1 MSKQRGII
9 AWFAHNPVAAN
20 LIMWLLII
28 GGTFSAF
35 TLNKEVFPTIETNFV
50 QVTVAY
56 PGAAPQEIEE
66 GINIKIEEAI
76 KDIRGIKQLSSVA
89 ADSMGTITVE
99 VASGY
104 QPKDILD
111 EIKLE
116 VDAISTFPDSIEK
129 PNIFQIKPKNLV
141 MFVSIYGDLT
151 DHEMKEL
158 AKQTRDEF
166 TALPAVSSA
175 DLIGALDYEIAIEI
189 RERQLREYGLTFD
202 DVAQAVQRSSFDLP
216 GGSIRADDGNI
227 LLRTKAQAYR
237 ESDFTDIVVAANED
251 GSRILLS
258 QVADVRDGFIDWD
271 NYVRFNGY
279 PAAIIQVNS
288 VDSQDAVEIST
299 QVNAWLDEHKKT
311 LPSGV
316 FMDSWLDLTHYL
328 DGRLDMMIS
337 NIVFGAILVFAIL
350 ALFLNVKLAFW
361 VMMGLPV
368 CFLGAFFLMPHP
380 PFGVTLN
387 MVSLFAFILVLGIVV
402 DDAIVTGESAAQE
415 IEKNGHSVDSVVTGV
430 RKVATPATF
439 GVLTTMVAFIPM
451 LLISGPMKSLSEAVA
466 WVVILCLIFSL
477 IESKLI
483 LPAHLAHMKLKPNK
497 KPNRFVKAKQR
508 FNAQVNRFVI
518 DQYKPFLQRCIQ
530 YRYSVLAVFFGV
542 LMLSVALV
550 MSGKVRWVFFP
561 DMPSDYIHVTLEME
575 PAFSEARTIETAQV
589 IEQSLH
595 QMDEKVTIEYG
606 SSVVD
611 HYFVVKSS
619 LTNIEFFVELSKA
632 EDREI
637 DGVQI
642 ADKWRAELPTLVGI
656 NKLSFDAGGGAQT
669 NTVTFELASDN
680 LDSLTAASKE
690 LKEKLALYNGLYDIS
705 DNFSSGSSEI
715 RLQIKPEAEALGL
728 TLLDL
733 ASQVRHGF
741 FGYEAQRLLRDKE
754 EVKVMV
760 RYPREDRRSI
770 GHLEN
775 MLIRTPSGERVPFST
790 VAEVELDDSYSSIN
804 RKDNRRALTV
814 VANVNTSIAE
824 PTKVID
830 DVLANFVPELSS
842 KYEGLSVKL
851 GGSSLDEQ
859 ESMVALVQGALFVL
873 LAVYTLL
880 AIPLKSYAQPL
891 IIMSVIPFGMIGA
904 LFGHLFLGLSM
915 SMLSMTGI
923 IALGGV
929 VVNDSLVLVD
939 YVNRARSEG
948 KSIAQA
954 AIDSGCFRF
963 RAVILTSL
971 TTFFGLVP
979 MMLETSLQAQVM
991 IPMAVSLA
999 FGILFSTFVTLLL
1012 VPILYLVLNDIKN
1025 GSRRFY
1031 QWWWQPNQAE

>member
-1 MSKQRGII
+1 MSQQRGII

-28 GGTFSAF
+28 GGLFSVF

-89 ADSMGTITVE
+89 ADSVGTVTVE
-99 VASGY
+99 VDSGY
-104 QPKDILD
+104 KPKDILD

-116 VDAISTFPDSIEK
+116 VDSISTFPDSIEN

-166 TALPAVSSA
+166 TSLPAVSSA
-175 DLIGALDYEIAIEI
+175 DLIGALDYEIAIEV
-189 RERQLREYGLTFD
+189 REQKLREFGLTFNE
-202 DVAQAVQRSSFDLP
+202 VAQAVQRSSFDLP

-237 ESDFTDIVVAANED
+237 ESDFTNIVVAANAD

-299 QVNAWLDEHKKT
+299 QVNAWLDEHKKA
-311 LPSGV
+311 LPDGV

-451 LLISGPMKSLSEAVA
+451 LMISGPMKSLSEAVA
-466 WVVILCLIFSL
+466 WVVILCLVFSL

-483 LPAHLAHMKLKPNK
+483 LPAHLAHMKLNPNK
-497 KPNRFVKAKQR
+497 KPNRFVKAKQA
-508 FNAQVNRFVI
+508 FNGEVNRFVVER
-518 DQYKPFLQRCIQ
+518 YKPFLELCIQ
-530 YRYSVLAVFFGV
+530 YRYRVLAVFFGV

-575 PAFSEARTIETAQV
+575 PAFSEARTIETAQL
-589 IEQSLH
+589 IEKSLH
-595 QMDEKVTIEYG
+595 QMDEKVTEEFG
-606 SSVVD
+606 HSVVD
-611 HYFVVKSS
+611 HYLVVKAS

-632 EDREI
+632 EDRQI

-642 ADKWRAELPTLVGI
+642 ADKWRAELPTLVGV

-669 NTVTFELASDN
+669 NTVTFELASDD
-680 LDSLTAASKE
+680 LDALTSASEE
-690 LKEKLALYNGLYDIS
+690 LKEKLALYNGLYDVS

-728 TLLDL
+728 SLLDL

-760 RYPREDRRSI
+760 RYPREERRSI

-775 MLIRTPSGERVPFST
+775 MLIRTPSGESVPFST

-804 RKDNRRALTV
+804 RKDNRRALTI
-814 VANVNTSIAE
+814 VANVNTNVAE
-824 PTKVID
+824 PKKVVD
-830 DVLANFVPELSS
+830 DVLSNFVPELTE
-842 KYEGLSVKL
+842 KYDGLSVKL
-851 GGSSLDEQ
+851 GGASLDEQ
-859 ESMVALVQGALFVL
+859 ESMVALAQGALFVL

-880 AIPLKSYAQPL
+880 AIPLKSYTQPM

-948 KSIAQA
+948 RSIAQA

-991 IPMAVSLA
+991 VPMAVSLA

-1012 VPILYLVLNDIKN
+1012 VPILYLVLNDIKS
-1025 GSRRFY
+1025 GSRKFY
-1031 QWWWQPNQAE
+1031 QWWWQPESQ

>member
-9 AWFAHNPVAAN
+9 AWFANNPVAAN
-20 LIMWLLII
+20 LIMWMLII
-28 GGTFSAF
+28 GGIISAA
-35 TLNKEVFPTIETNFV
+35 TVNKEVFPTIETNFV
-50 QVTVAY
+50 QVSVAY

-76 KDIRGIKQLSSVA
+76 KDIRGIKQVSSVA
-89 ADSMGTITVE
+89 ADSVGTVTVE

-104 QPKDILD
+104 KPKDILD

-116 VDAISTFPDSIEK
+116 VDSISTFPDSIEN

-166 TALPAVSSA
+166 TSLPAVSSA
-175 DLIGALDYEIAIEI
+175 DLIGALDYEIAIEV
-189 RERQLREYGLTFD
+189 REHQLREFGLTFTE
-202 DVAQAVQRSSFDLP
+202 VAQAVQRSSFDLP

-237 ESDFTDIVVAANED
+237 ESDFTDIVVSAHPD
-251 GSRILLS
+251 GSRVLLS
-258 QVADVRDGFIDWD
+258 QVADIKDGFIDWD

-288 VDSQDAVEIST
+288 VDSQDAVKIAQ
-299 QVNAWLDEHKKT
+299 QVNQWIEDKQAE

-316 FMDSWLDLTHYL
+316 FIDSWLDLTHYL
-328 DGRLDMMIS
+328 DGRLDMMIE

-350 ALFLNVKLAFW
+350 ALFLHVKLAFW

-380 PFGVTLN
+380 PFDVTLN
-387 MVSLFAFILVLGIVV
+387 MISLFAFILVLGIVV

-439 GVLTTMVAFIPM
+439 GVLTTMVAFVPM
-451 LLISGPMKSLSEAVA
+451 LLISGPMKSLSEAIA
-466 WVVILCLIFSL
+466 WVVILCLVFSL

-483 LPAHLAHMKLKPNK
+483 LPAHLAHMKIKPNNN
-497 KPNRFVKAKQR
+497 PNRFVRFKQA
-508 FNAQVNRFVI
+508 FNERVNRFI
-518 DQYKPFLQRCIQ
+518 TSRYRPFLERCLN
-530 YRYSVLAVFFGV
+530 YRYSVLAVFVGV

-575 PAFSEARTIETAQV
+575 PSFSEQRTIETAQV
-589 IEQSLH
+589 IEKALLE
-595 QMDEKVTIEYG
+595 MDQTVFDEYG
-606 SSVVD
+606 SNVVD
-611 HYFVVKSS
+611 HHLVVKSS
-619 LTNIEFFVELSKA
+619 MTSIEFFVELTKA
-632 EDREI
+632 EERDI
-637 DGVQI
+637 NGVEI
-642 ADKWRAELPTLVGI
+642 ADKWRAALPPLVGI

-669 NTVTFELASDN
+669 NTVTLELVSDD
-680 LDSLTAASKE
+680 LDKLTAASEE
-690 LKEKLALYNGLYDIS
+690 LKQKLTLYNGLYDVS

-715 RLQIKPEAEALGL
+715 QLQIKPEAEALGL
-728 TLLDL
+728 TLFDL
-733 ASQVRHGF
+733 ASQVRYGF

-760 RYPREDRRSI
+760 RYPRDERRSI

-790 VAEVELDDSYSSIN
+790 VADITLDDSYSSIN

-814 VANVNTSIAE
+814 VANVNTNIAE
-824 PTKVID
+824 PKKVVD
-830 DVLANFVPELSS
+830 DIMANFVPELTE
-842 KYEGLSVKL
+842 KYDGLSVKL
-851 GGSSLDEQ
+851 GGASLDEQ
-859 ESMVALVQGALFVL
+859 ESMVSLVKGALFVL

-891 IIMSVIPFGMIGA
+891 IIMSVIPFGMVGA

-939 YVNRARSEG
+939 YVNRARAEG
-948 KSIAQA
+948 KSILQS
-954 AIDSGCFRF
+954 AIESGCFRF
-963 RAVILTSL
+963 RAVVLTSL

-979 MMLETSLQAQVM
+979 IMLETSLQAQVM

-999 FGILFSTFVTLLL
+999 FGILFSTVVTLLL
-1012 VPILYLVLNDIKN
+1012 VPILYLVLNDIKQ
-1025 GSRRFY
+1025 GSLRLYR
-1031 QWWWQPNQAE
+1031 WWWQPQT